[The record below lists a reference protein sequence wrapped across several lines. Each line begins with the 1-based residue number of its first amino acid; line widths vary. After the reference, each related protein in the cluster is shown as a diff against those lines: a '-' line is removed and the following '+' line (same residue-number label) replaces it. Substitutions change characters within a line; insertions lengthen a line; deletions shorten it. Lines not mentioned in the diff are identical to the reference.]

1 MSTYSLLIAQLL
13 VVVYCCRRLLI
24 RVRLDRLALAGLGH
38 YESRQWKVF
47 WKDSP
52 ELRPMRGPP

>member
-24 RVRLDRLALAGLGH
+24 RVRLDRLALAGQAHCGAPAVEGRL
-38 YESRQWKVF
+38 E
-47 WKDSP
+47 
-52 ELRPMRGPP
+52 GPS